1 MYRSI
6 PTCSVFPSTTLTL
19 DLLGVSR
26 VSPAMRAGGLQLYP
40 QLTLG
45 AEWKHLNP
53 GSSVVPIVAGVSS
66 KTSGVDLYVST
77 TKLFLGPGVLVNATL
92 RATRANQNG
101 WLLSVP
107 YAITS

>member
-1 MYRSI
+1 
-6 PTCSVFPSTTLTL
+6 
-19 DLLGVSR
+19 
-26 VSPAMRAGGLQLYP
+26 
-40 QLTLG
+40 
-45 AEWKHLNP
+45 
-53 GSSVVPIVAGVSS
+53 VPIVAGVSS
-66 KTSGVDLYVST
+66 KTSGVDLYVSA

>member
-1 MYRSI
+1 MAYR
-6 PTCSVFPSTTLTL
+6 
-19 DLLGVSR
+19 R
-26 VSPAMRAGGLQLYP
+26 RRRAGGLQLNP